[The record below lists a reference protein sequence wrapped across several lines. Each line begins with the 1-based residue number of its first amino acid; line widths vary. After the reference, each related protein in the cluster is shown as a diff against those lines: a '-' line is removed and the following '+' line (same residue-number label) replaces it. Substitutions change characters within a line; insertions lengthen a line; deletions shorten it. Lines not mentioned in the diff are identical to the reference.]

1 MDKDMNILI
10 LNGSPRKNGLISQML
25 DIMREEAEKR
35 GDKVEI
41 VRTNDLQIKPCV
53 GCMVCRTKNQCL
65 LAEDDSQRVL
75 KKIQEADAV
84 ILGAPCYWGNLPG
97 QMKVLFDR
105 IVYGMMRDT
114 PRFPEPLMK
123 GKKCVLVST
132 CTTPWP
138 WSVWFNQSRGVIR
151 ALREICR
158 YSGFKI
164 VKTIEKGGTAMHPEL
179 SDKERQRCRDAVK
192 KLVAF

>member
-1 MDKDMNILI
+1 MNILI

-138 WSVWFNQSRGVIR
+138 WNVWFNQSRGVIR

>member
-1 MDKDMNILI
+1 MNILI

>member
-1 MDKDMNILI
+1 MNILI

-65 LAEDDSQRVL
+65 LSEDDSQRVL
-75 KKIQEADAV
+75 QQLQWADSV

-151 ALREICR
+151 VFREICR

>member
-1 MDKDMNILI
+1 MNILI

-25 DIMREEAEKR
+25 DIMREEAENR

-75 KKIQEADAV
+75 KKIQEVDAV

-123 GKKCVLVST
+123 GKKCILVST

-138 WSVWFNQSRGVIR
+138 WNVWFNQSRGVIR
-151 ALREICR
+151 AMREICH

-164 VKTIEKGGTAMHPEL
+164 EKTIEKGGTAMHPEL

-192 KLVAF
+192 KLK